1 MENVYE
7 SYSETVYDRRYRIIE
22 RGCTTDYNPNLK
34 QVKSSIGTFISMLMT
49 IMLYDDK
56 DVGDGFGFF
65 GQQHPLSL
73 DINVGHQHSK
83 DVTKFEIQSPTFT
96 NRHQL

>member
-34 QVKSSIGTFISMLMT
+34 QVRSSMAYLANVFLTNFQDLILQMKS
-49 IMLYDDK
+49 
-56 DVGDGFGFF
+56 GD
-65 GQQHPLSL
+65 H
-73 DINVGHQHSK
+73 
-83 DVTKFEIQSPTFT
+83 T
-96 NRHQL
+96 NPKHTP

>member
-1 MENVYE
+1 VENVYE

-34 QVKSSIGTFISMLMT
+34 QVKSSIGTFKSMLMT
-49 IMLYDDK
+49 IKM
-56 DVGDGFGFF
+56 FGLF
-65 GQQHPLSL
+65 GQQHSLSFN
-73 DINVGHQHSK
+73 ISIGHQHSK
-83 DVTKFEIQSPTFT
+83 DVTNFEIQSPTST

>member
-34 QVKSSIGTFISMLMT
+34 QVKST
-49 IMLYDDK
+49 
-56 DVGDGFGFF
+56 
-65 GQQHPLSL
+65 
-73 DINVGHQHSK
+73 DINDLVSMAFLNIGDTIKVLSRPYVINIDLAK
-83 DVTKFEIQSPTFT
+83 LLSNIQF
-96 NRHQL
+96 LA

>member
-34 QVKSSIGTFISMLMT
+34 QVTSIDIDDLVSVTFLNIGDTIKVLSPPYVINIDLAVLMSNSH
-49 IMLYDDK
+49 
-56 DVGDGFGFF
+56 FF
-65 GQQHPLSL
+65 TSNIPWLINRSCVPL
-73 DINVGHQHSK
+73 
-83 DVTKFEIQSPTFT
+83 
-96 NRHQL
+96 

>member
-34 QVKSSIGTFISMLMT
+34 QVKSIDIDDLVSMAFLNTGDT
-49 IMLYDDK
+49 IK
-56 DVGDGFGFF
+56 V
-65 GQQHPLSL
+65 LSPPYV
-73 DINVGHQHSK
+73 INIDLAKLLSN
-83 DVTKFEIQSPTFT
+83 IQF
-96 NRHQL
+96 LA

>member
-34 QVKSSIGTFISMLMT
+34 QVKSYCMSHSIAVYTLVYNIPVLLRY
-49 IMLYDDK
+49 IIYRIL
-56 DVGDGFGFF
+56 
-65 GQQHPLSL
+65 HSL
-73 DINVGHQHSK
+73 G
-83 DVTKFEIQSPTFT
+83 
-96 NRHQL
+96 

>member
-34 QVKSSIGTFISMLMT
+34 QVKSYCMSHSIAVYTLVYNIPVL
-49 IMLYDDK
+49 
-56 DVGDGFGFF
+56 
-65 GQQHPLSL
+65 
-73 DINVGHQHSK
+73 
-83 DVTKFEIQSPTFT
+83 
-96 NRHQL
+96 